1 MHETL
6 DKNSLYVAADILFLT
21 VKNRHLYL
29 LLSRRTQE
37 PNKGLW
43 ALPGCLVNV
52 DESAEEAI
60 RRLTNEMLPG
70 AEGYFEQLYTFTD
83 TDRDAR
89 GRVVSIAYLAI
100 VPQAEL
106 ERIKSMGGMTPFE
119 LGMDEHGALLTGADG
134 QQLKAD
140 EIAFDHAKII
150 QTGIV
155 RLRGKIEYTSIG
167 LRFLGDKSRF
177 TMNEL
182 EGIFEA
188 VLGAKA
194 DKSNFRRFIR
204 NRYTDAGKIVS
215 LGEIEKQGRGRPAVL
230 YDWKEREEEA

>member
-119 LGMDEHGALLTGADG
+119 LGMDEHGVLLTGADG

-150 QTGIV
+150 ATALTS
-155 RLRGKIEYTSIG
+155 LRNEAKDFENIFD
-167 LRFLGDKSRF
+167 FLPEKF
-177 TMNEL
+177 TLTQLQNVQETIMN
-182 EGIFEA
+182 IS
-188 VLGAKA
+188 VLPA
-194 DKSNFRRFIR
+194 NFRRKISGFVTETDE
-204 NRYTDAGKIVS
+204 YTKGAGH
-215 LGEIEKQGRGRPAVL
+215 RPAKL
-230 YDWKEREEEA
+230 YMRKKLTD